1 MNYEEYV
8 SKIEAKKE
16 KTSYV
21 FAFQFVG
28 VLATSFFV
36 LSILGVIP
44 EEWNIVSGFRNQSK
58 DVVVESENI
67 SDAPVNSNLNKTY
80 TRSGQVSNN
89 QNPSQSDSLSK
100 PTKIVIP
107 KIGVNSNIEHPAS
120 QEVSVLDEYLR
131 RGAVYY
137 PGSGYIE
144 SGNIFLFGHS
154 TNWAVVQNP
163 AYKTFNDLDKLK
175 EGDSVELYSGGNKY
189 TYKVT
194 SVELKNSSD
203 VLVNLSTTGSQT
215 LTISTCNSFGAKQE
229 RWVVEAIRVS

>member
-8 SKIEAKKE
+8 SEIEAKKQ

-21 FAFQFVG
+21 FAFQFMG

-58 DVVVESENI
+58 DLVVESENI

-80 TRSGQVSNN
+80 TRSGNVSNN
-89 QNPSQSDSLSK
+89 QNLSQSDSLSK

-107 KIGVNSNIEHPAS
+107 KIGVNSNIEHPTS
-120 QEVSVLDEYLR
+120 QAVSVLDEYLR

-175 EGDSVELYSGGNKY
+175 EGDSVELYSGENKY

-215 LTISTCNSFGAKQE
+215 LTISTCDSFGAKQD